1 MTHPAQM
8 ATSTPAESPAAIV
21 PAQVGFLAIFNPS
34 LGNTDETLDDQIVY
48 YSSVDT
54 QTQKRKRH
62 RKARPTENVSQAE
75 RNERLRQIGLAQGMV
90 SFSKDFS
97 DDKAVD
103 SIETEKTRVV
113 LHELEPGWW
122 ILASIDLTRLP
133 LPPPSSSKKQ
143 GGAAVSAD
151 EQYEHSSREVKP
163 AALLLQDMLKAHS
176 VFLLH
181 HDSSLSSLFMR
192 IKRTRFTTTLA
203 RYWDLFL
210 STWDVLLHGNPV
222 RNIFGGIKIA
232 ASGEL
237 GIGVGEE
244 ERGSGEREVLEG
256 FIERT
261 EGLVDIIVSKFGDD
275 KPEESSKSWERPKQ
289 GQQTRAQWLGTGNE
303 PGAED
308 GAVFL
313 GVGALSRKSV
323 GDITHWV
330 EDIYTWGEDAYG
342 VLDSPK
348 ATRQS
353 RREPRASEERSRKAT
368 PEERPM
374 QPPPSLIGPKR
385 ASKPAAATPSPQQRD
400 RPSGSK
406 SSHEP
411 PSNSGEAD
419 SGGLEKYMDYLK
431 LGYGKYWSLGG
442 DSESKDE
449 TKDSPTS
456 PRRLAVKGD
465 DSVGHFLIG
474 LTGEVEEGW
483 VGDPED
489 RRFGEHVWDEN
500 TNPRTVLRT
509 VTVELETDLSEKSE
523 VQMSKVLGSHDTELN
538 SSNTMTGS
546 AFDSQDRN
554 KTHKLRV
561 VVYVIKPF
569 IFTFLF
575 ELRTG
580 SLAFEGLYRSLHH
593 QIAPL
598 RKSLGNSTAYR
609 PEKPDAGN
617 ASAAIY
623 DLVWDPKEKTV
634 HSTIPNIPE
643 AAELYSS
650 GDQPPWSRVE
660 ALNTHMQVLNLYK
673 ATRADLT
680 ELERT
685 CKTSRGWWVVWNRIL
700 ERTPEARR
708 GSDDSDRASSGDL
721 GSKHEETGESTS
733 EEATHSSSQTST
745 VKPAPSTYVSKEI
758 ILIRKASDHSGHGR
772 SVSFTGAGGGVG
784 WADGASRLA
793 QGIGVD
799 TRKYI
804 EGLLSM
810 NR

>member
-1 MTHPAQM
+1 M
-8 ATSTPAESPAAIV
+8 ATSTAADSPAVIV

-62 RKARPTENVSQAE
+62 RKARPTEDVPQAE

-97 DDKAVD
+97 DDQAVD

-133 LPPPSSSKKQ
+133 LPPPKSSKKQ
-143 GGAAVSAD
+143 SDAAGSAQD
-151 EQYEHSSREVKP
+151 KYEHSSREVKP
-163 AALLLQDMLKAHS
+163 AVLLLQDMLRAHS
-176 VFLLH
+176 TFLLH
-181 HDSSLSSLFMR
+181 HDFSLSSMFMR
-192 IKRTRFTTTLA
+192 TKRTKFTATLA

-210 STWDVLLHGNPV
+210 STWNVLLHGNPV
-222 RNIFGGIKIA
+222 QNIFGGIRIA

-256 FIERT
+256 FVGRT

-275 KPEESSKSWERPKQ
+275 KPDESAKSWDRTKQ
-289 GQQTRAQWLGTGNE
+289 GHNSHPQWLGTSNE

-313 GVGALSRKSV
+313 GVGSLSRKSV
-323 GDITHWV
+323 SDITHWV

-342 VLDSPK
+342 VFESPK
-348 ATRQS
+348 ASRQP
-353 RREPRASEERSRKAT
+353 RRESHASEVRPRRST
-368 PEERPM
+368 SERPM
-374 QPPPSLIGPKR
+374 QPPPSLINPKR
-385 ASKPAAATPSPQQRD
+385 ASKPAAATTSPQQRD
-400 RPSGSK
+400 APAGPSKAST
-406 SSHEP
+406 EP
-411 PSNSGEAD
+411 APATGEED
-419 SGGLEKYMDYLK
+419 TGGLEKYMDYLK

-442 DSESKDE
+442 DSESKNE
-449 TKDSPTS
+449 ARDSPSS
-456 PRRLAVKGD
+456 PGSQPSKGD

-483 VGDPED
+483 TDDPDD
-489 RRFGEHVWDEN
+489 RRFADHPWDEN
-500 TNPRTVLRT
+500 TNPRTMLRT
-509 VTVELETDLSEKSE
+509 VTVELEKDVSEKSE
-523 VQMSKVLGSHDTELN
+523 THMSRVFGSHDTEL
-538 SSNTMTGS
+538 SSAATATHS
-546 AFDSQDRN
+546 AFDNQDRN

-561 VVYVIKPF
+561 VVYVVKPF

-580 SLAFEGLYRSLHH
+580 SLAYEGLYRSLHH

-598 RKSLGNSTAYR
+598 RKALGNSTAYR
-609 PEKPDAGN
+609 PEKPNTG
-617 ASAAIY
+617 STPAAIY

-634 HSTIPNIPE
+634 HSTIPNIPD
-643 AAELYSS
+643 AAEMYSS

-660 ALNTHMQVLNLYK
+660 ALNTHMQILNLYK
-673 ATRADLT
+673 ATRADLS

-685 CKTSRGWWVVWNRIL
+685 CKTSRGWWIVWSRIL
-700 ERTPEARR
+700 ERKPDAPSSSVE
-708 GSDDSDRASSGDL
+708 SDAASSGD
-721 GSKHEETGESTS
+721 SSSRHESNEAASD
-733 EEATHSSSQTST
+733 EATRSSSQTST
-745 VKPAPSTYVSKEI
+745 VKEAPSVSVSKEI
-758 ILIRKASDHSGHGR
+758 FLIRKASDHAGHGR
-772 SVSFTGAGGGVG
+772 SVSLTGVSGGAG

>member
-1 MTHPAQM
+1 M
-8 ATSTPAESPAAIV
+8 ATSAAADSPAAIV

-97 DDKAVD
+97 DDQAVD

-133 LPPPSSSKKQ
+133 LPSPAPSKKQ
-143 GGAAVSAD
+143 GSAAASTD
-151 EQYEHSSREVKP
+151 DKYEHSSREVKP
-163 AALLLQDMLKAHS
+163 AALLLQDMLRAHS

-192 IKRTRFTTTLA
+192 IKRAKFTTTLA

-222 RNIFGGIKIA
+222 RNIFGGLKIA

-256 FIERT
+256 FVERT
-261 EGLVDIIVSKFGDD
+261 DGLVDIIVSKFGDD
-275 KPEESSKSWERPKQ
+275 KPEEPSNSWDRRTQ
-289 GQQTRAQWLGTGNE
+289 GQQSRAQWLGTGSE

-308 GAVFL
+308 GIVFL

-323 GDITHWV
+323 GDIAHWV

-348 ATRQS
+348 ATRQPRRESRVSEEQS
-353 RREPRASEERSRKAT
+353 RRAAQ
-368 PEERPM
+368 ERPM
-374 QPPPSLIGPKR
+374 QPPPSLINPKR
-385 ASKPAAATPSPQQRD
+385 ASKPAAAPAAPPQHNA
-400 RPSGSK
+400 PSGSK
-406 SSHEP
+406 STQEP
-411 PSNSGEAD
+411 QSNPSEAD

-442 DSESKDE
+442 DAESKDE

-456 PRRLAVKGD
+456 PRRPSSKGD
-465 DSVGHFLIG
+465 DTVGHFLIG

-483 VGDPED
+483 VADPED
-489 RRFGEHVWDEN
+489 RRFGEHPWDKN
-500 TNPRTVLRT
+500 TNQRTVLRT
-509 VTVELETDLSEKSE
+509 VTVELDTDVSEKSE
-523 VQMSKVLGSHDTELN
+523 VYMSKVLGSHDTELN
-538 SSNTMTGS
+538 SRDAATGS
-546 AFDSQDRN
+546 SFNSQDRN

-569 IFTFLF
+569 IFAFLF
-575 ELRTG
+575 ELRTE

-609 PEKPDAGN
+609 PEKPDAGS

-643 AAELYSS
+643 AAEMYSS

-660 ALNTHMQVLNLYK
+660 ALNTHMQILNLYK
-673 ATRADLT
+673 ATRADLS

-685 CKTSRGWWVVWNRIL
+685 CKTSRGWWLVWSRIL
-700 ERTPEARR
+700 EREPEAAR
-708 GSDDSDRASSGDL
+708 GSDDSDRASSGDS
-721 GSKHEETGESTS
+721 GSRHEETSESTS
-733 EEATHSSSQTST
+733 VQATHSSSQTST
-745 VKPAPSTYVSKEI
+745 VKPAPPMSVSKEI
-758 ILIRKASDHSGHGR
+758 FLIRKASDHGGHGR
-772 SVSFTGAGGGVG
+772 SVSLTGVGGGAG

-799 TRKYI
+799 SRKYI

>member
-8 ATSTPAESPAAIV
+8 ATSTAADSPAAIV

-54 QTQKRKRH
+54 ETQKRKRH

-97 DDKAVD
+97 DDQAVD

-122 ILASIDLTRLP
+122 ILASVDLTRLP
-133 LPPPSSSKKQ
+133 LAPPTSKKQ
-143 GGAAVSAD
+143 SSAAASTED
-151 EQYEHSSREVKP
+151 KYEHSSREVKP
-163 AALLLQDMLKAHS
+163 AALLLQDMLRAHS

-192 IKRTRFTTTLA
+192 IKRSKFTTTLA

-222 RNIFGGIKIA
+222 QNIFGGIKIA

-256 FIERT
+256 FVDRT
-261 EGLVDIIVSKFGDD
+261 DGLVDIIVSKFGDD
-275 KPEESSKSWERPKQ
+275 KPEESTSSWERRTS
-289 GQQTRAQWLGTGNE
+289 GQHSRALWLGSGSE

-313 GVGALSRKSV
+313 GVGSLSRKSV

-348 ATRQS
+348 ATRQP
-353 RREPRASEERSRKAT
+353 RREARVSEERSRKAASQ
-368 PEERPM
+368 RPM
-374 QPPPSLIGPKR
+374 QPPPSLINPKR
-385 ASKPAAATPSPQQRD
+385 SSKPAAATPHPKQRD
-400 RPSGSK
+400 APAASGSK
-406 SSHEP
+406 SSQEP
-411 PSNSGEAD
+411 PSDAGEAD

-442 DSESKDE
+442 DSESKGE
-449 TKDSPTS
+449 NKDSPTS
-456 PRRLAVKGD
+456 PKGPSKGD

-483 VGDPED
+483 VADPEA
-489 RRFGEHVWDEN
+489 RRFGEHPWDEN

-509 VTVELETDLSEKSE
+509 VTVELETDVSEKSE
-523 VQMSKVLGSHDTELN
+523 VHMSKVLGSHDTEP
-538 SSNTMTGS
+538 SSANPTAGS
-546 AFDSQDRN
+546 SFNSQDRN
-554 KTHKLRV
+554 KTHKCRV

-575 ELRTG
+575 ELRTE
-580 SLAFEGLYRSLHH
+580 SLAYEGLYRSLHH

-598 RKSLGNSTAYR
+598 RKALGNSTAYR
-609 PEKPDAGN
+609 PEKPDAGS

-634 HSTIPNIPE
+634 HTTIPNIPD
-643 AAELYSS
+643 AAEMYSS
-650 GDQPPWSRVE
+650 GEQPPWSRVE
-660 ALNTHMQVLNLYK
+660 ALNTHMQILNLYK
-673 ATRADLT
+673 ATRADLS

-685 CKTSRGWWVVWNRIL
+685 CKTSRGWWIVWSRIL
-700 ERTPEARR
+700 EREPDAAR
-708 GSDDSDRASSGDL
+708 GSVDSDRASSGDS
-721 GSKHEETGESTS
+721 GSRHEETSESTS
-733 EEATHSSSQTST
+733 VQATNSSSQTST
-745 VKPAPSTYVSKEI
+745 VKEAPAISVSKEI
-758 ILIRKASDHSGHGR
+758 FLIRKASDHGGHGR
-772 SVSFTGAGGGVG
+772 SVSLTVTGGGVG

>member
-1 MTHPAQM
+1 M
-8 ATSTPAESPAAIV
+8 ATSTAADSPAAIV

-97 DDKAVD
+97 DDQAVD

-122 ILASIDLTRLP
+122 ILVSVDLTRLP
-133 LPPPSSSKKQ
+133 LAPPTSSKKQ
-143 GGAAVSAD
+143 SGASASAD
-151 EQYEHSSREVKP
+151 DKHEYSSREVKP
-163 AALLLQDMLKAHS
+163 SSLLLQDMLKAHS

-192 IKRTRFTTTLA
+192 IKRTKFTTTLA

-210 STWDVLLHGNPV
+210 STWDVLLHGNPL

-256 FIERT
+256 FVERT
-261 EGLVDIIVSKFGDD
+261 DGLVDIIVSKFGDD
-275 KPEESSKSWERPKQ
+275 KPEETPSSWERRTP
-289 GQQTRAQWLGTGNE
+289 GQQSRAQWLGTGSE

-313 GVGALSRKSV
+313 GVGSLSRKSV

-348 ATRQS
+348 ATRQPRKES
-353 RREPRASEERSRKAT
+353 RVSEERSRKAAS
-368 PEERPM
+368 ERPM
-374 QPPPSLIGPKR
+374 QPPPSLINPKR
-385 ASKPAAATPSPQQRD
+385 NPKPAAAAPPPQQRD
-400 RPSGSK
+400 RPAGSK
-406 SSHEP
+406 SSQEP
-411 PSNSGEAD
+411 PPNSGEAD

-442 DSESKDE
+442 DTETKDE

-456 PRRLAVKGD
+456 PRGPPSKGD

-483 VGDPED
+483 VADPED
-489 RRFGEHVWDEN
+489 RRFGEHPWDEN

-509 VTVELETDLSEKSE
+509 VTVELETDVSEKSE
-523 VQMSKVLGSHDTELN
+523 VQMSKVLGSHDTEL
-538 SSNTMTGS
+538 SSTNVATGS
-546 AFDSQDRN
+546 TFDSQDRN
-554 KTHKLRV
+554 KTHKCRV

-598 RKSLGNSTAYR
+598 RKALGNSTAYR
-609 PEKPDAGN
+609 PEKPNAGS

-634 HSTIPNIPE
+634 HSTIPNIPD
-643 AAELYSS
+643 AAEIYSS

-660 ALNTHMQVLNLYK
+660 ALNTHMQILNLYK
-673 ATRADLT
+673 GTRADLS

-685 CKTSRGWWVVWNRIL
+685 CKTSRGWWIVWSRIL
-700 ERTPEARR
+700 DREPEAARK
-708 GSDDSDRASSGDL
+708 SDDSDRESSG
-721 GSKHEETGESTS
+721 GSDSRQEETGESTS
-733 EEATHSSSQTST
+733 AQATHSSSQTST
-745 VKPAPSTYVSKEI
+745 VKAAPPISVDKEI
-758 ILIRKASDHSGHGR
+758 FLIRKASDHGGHGR
-772 SVSFTGAGGGVG
+772 SVSLTVTGGGAG

>member
-1 MTHPAQM
+1 M
-8 ATSTPAESPAAIV
+8 ATSAAADSPAAIV

-62 RKARPTENVSQAE
+62 RKARPTEDVSQAE

-97 DDKAVD
+97 DDQAVD

-133 LPPPSSSKKQ
+133 LPQPTSSKKQ
-143 GGAAVSAD
+143 GGAVASAD
-151 EQYEHSSREVKP
+151 EKYEHSSREVKP
-163 AALLLQDMLKAHS
+163 AALLLQDMLRAHS

-222 RNIFGGIKIA
+222 QNIFGGIKIA

-256 FIERT
+256 FVERT
-261 EGLVDIIVSKFGDD
+261 EGLVDIIVSKFGD
-275 KPEESSKSWERPKQ
+275 KSEESSSSWQRRTQ
-289 GQQTRAQWLGTGNE
+289 GQQSRAQWLGTANE

-348 ATRQS
+348 ATRQP
-353 RREPRASEERSRKAT
+353 RRESRLTEERSRKAALE
-368 PEERPM
+368 PPM
-374 QPPPSLIGPKR
+374 QPPPSLINPKR
-385 ASKPAAATPSPQQRD
+385 ASKPAAATPPPPQRD
-400 RPSGSK
+400 APSGSK
-406 SSHEP
+406 SSQQP
-411 PSNSGEAD
+411 PSDQGEAD

-456 PRRLAVKGD
+456 PRSHPSKGD
-465 DSVGHFLIG
+465 DSAGHFLIG

-483 VGDPED
+483 IADPED
-489 RRFGEHVWDEN
+489 RRFGEHPWDEN

-509 VTVELETDLSEKSE
+509 VTVELETDVSEKSE
-523 VQMSKVLGSHDTELN
+523 THMSKVLGSHDTELN
-538 SSNTMTGS
+538 STNTATGS
-546 AFDSQDRN
+546 SFDSQDRN

-575 ELRTG
+575 ELRTQ
-580 SLAFEGLYRSLHH
+580 SLAYEGLYRSLHH
-593 QIAPL
+593 QITPL
-598 RKSLGNSTAYR
+598 RKALGNSTAYR

-634 HSTIPNIPE
+634 HSTIPNIPD

-650 GDQPPWSRVE
+650 GDLPPWSRVE
-660 ALNTHMQVLNLYK
+660 ALNTHMQILNLYK
-673 ATRADLT
+673 ATRADMF

-685 CKTSRGWWVVWNRIL
+685 CKTSRGWWIVWSRIL
-700 ERTPEARR
+700 ERKPESAR
-708 GSDDSDRASSGDL
+708 GSDESDSASSRDSDSR
-721 GSKHEETGESTS
+721 HEETSESTS
-733 EEATHSSSQTST
+733 GEATHSSSQTST
-745 VKPAPSTYVSKEI
+745 VKPAPPMSVSKEI
-758 ILIRKASDHSGHGR
+758 FLLRKASDHGHGR
-772 SVSFTGAGGGVG
+772 SVSFTGAGGGAG
-784 WADGASRLA
+784 WTDGASRLA

>member
-1 MTHPAQM
+1 M
-8 ATSTPAESPAAIV
+8 

-54 QTQKRKRH
+54 QTQKRKCH
-62 RKARPTENVSQAE
+62 RKARPTEDVSHAE

-97 DDKAVD
+97 DDQAVD
-103 SIETEKTRVV
+103 SIETEKTSVV

-122 ILASIDLTRLP
+122 ILASIDLTCLP
-133 LPPPSSSKKQ
+133 LPQSTSSKKQ
-143 GGAAVSAD
+143 GGTAASPD
-151 EQYEHSSREVKP
+151 DKYEHSSREVKP

-222 RNIFGGIKIA
+222 QNIFGGIKIA

-256 FIERT
+256 FVERT
-261 EGLVDIIVSKFGDD
+261 DGMVDIIVSKFGDD
-275 KPEESSKSWERPKQ
+275 KPEEPSKSWERPKQ
-289 GQQTRAQWLGTGNE
+289 GLQTRVQWLGTGNE

-323 GDITHWV
+323 ADITHWV
-330 EDIYTWGEDAYG
+330 EDIYTWGEEAYG
-342 VLDSPK
+342 VTDSPK
-348 ATRQS
+348 ATRQA
-353 RREPRASEERSRKAT
+353 RKDPRASGERPRKAT
-368 PEERPM
+368 PEDPPM

-385 ASKPAAATPSPQQRD
+385 ASKPSASTPPPQQRD
-400 RPSGSK
+400 RPAGSK
-406 SSHEP
+406 SSQDP
-411 PSNSGEAD
+411 PSTSGEAD

-442 DSESKDE
+442 DPESKDE

-456 PRRLAVKGD
+456 PNRLSIKSD

-474 LTGEVEEGW
+474 LTGEFEEGW
-483 VGDPED
+483 IDDPED

-500 TNPRTVLRT
+500 TNPRTILRT
-509 VTVELETDLSEKSE
+509 VTVELETDVSEKSE

-538 SSNTMTGS
+538 SSNDKTGS

-575 ELRTG
+575 ELRTE

-609 PEKPDAGN
+609 PEKPDAGS
-617 ASAAIY
+617 ASATIY
-623 DLVWDPKEKTV
+623 DLVWDPREKTV

-643 AAELYSS
+643 AADLYSS

-660 ALNTHMQVLNLYK
+660 ALNTHMQILNLYK
-673 ATRADLT
+673 ATGVDLS

-685 CKTSRGWWVVWNRIL
+685 CKTSRGWWIVWSRIL
-700 ERTPEARR
+700 QPDAAR
-708 GSDDSDRASSGDL
+708 GSVDSDRASSGES
-721 GSKHEETGESTS
+721 GSKQDETGEAGS

-745 VKPAPSTYVSKEI
+745 VKPAPPMTVTKEI
-758 ILIRKASDHSGHGR
+758 FLIRKASDHSGHGR
-772 SVSFTGAGGGVG
+772 SVSLTGAGGGVG

>member
-1 MTHPAQM
+1 M
-8 ATSTPAESPAAIV
+8 ATSTAADSPAAIV
-21 PAQVGFLAIFNPS
+21 PARVGFLAIFNPS

-97 DDKAVD
+97 DNQAVD

-122 ILASIDLTRLP
+122 VLASIDLTRLP
-133 LPPPSSSKKQ
+133 LPPPTSSKKP
-143 GGAAVSAD
+143 GGPAASAD
-151 EQYEHSSREVKP
+151 DKHEHSSREVKP
-163 AALLLQDMLKAHS
+163 AALLLQDLLKAHA

-192 IKRTRFTTTLA
+192 IKRARFTTTLA

-256 FIERT
+256 FAERT

-275 KPEESSKSWERPKQ
+275 KPDESSKSWERPRQ
-289 GQQTRAQWLGTGNE
+289 GQQAHAQWLGTGNE

-323 GDITHWV
+323 ADITHWV
-330 EDIYTWGEDAYG
+330 EDIYVWGEDAYG
-342 VLDSPK
+342 VTDSPK
-348 ATRQS
+348 ATRQT
-353 RREPRASEERSRKAT
+353 RRESRAAGERPGKAD
-368 PEERPM
+368 PGGVPM

-385 ASKPAAATPSPQQRD
+385 ASKPSASTPPPQQRD
-400 RPSGSK
+400 RPAAPK
-406 SSHEP
+406 SSQEP

-442 DSESKDE
+442 DSEPKDE
-449 TKDSPTS
+449 TADSPTS
-456 PRRLAVKGD
+456 PRRPSIKGD

-483 VGDPED
+483 VDDPED

-509 VTVELETDLSEKSE
+509 VTVELETDVSEKSE
-523 VQMSKVLGSHDTELN
+523 VQMTKALGSHDTELN
-538 SSNTMTGS
+538 SSNVMTGS

-561 VVYVIKPF
+561 VVYVIRPF

-609 PEKPDAGN
+609 PERPDVGS

-623 DLVWDPKEKTV
+623 DLVWDPKERTV

-643 AAELYSS
+643 AADLYSS
-650 GDQPPWSRVE
+650 EPPWSRVE

-673 ATRADLT
+673 ATRADPS

-685 CKTSRGWWVVWNRIL
+685 CKTSRGWWIVWSRIL
-700 ERTPEARR
+700 QPEADAAR
-708 GSDDSDRASSGDL
+708 GSVDSDELSSGDS
-721 GSKHEETGESTS
+721 GSKHDEAGEAGSD
-733 EEATHSSSQTST
+733 EATHSSSQTST
-745 VKPAPSTYVSKEI
+745 VKAAPSMSVIKEI
-758 ILIRKASDHSGHGR
+758 FLIRKASDHSGHGR
-772 SVSFTGAGGGVG
+772 SVSLTRAGGGVG

>member
-1 MTHPAQM
+1 M
-8 ATSTPAESPAAIV
+8 ATSTAADSQAVIV

-54 QTQKRKRH
+54 QAQKRKRH

-97 DDKAVD
+97 GDQAVD

-133 LPPPSSSKKQ
+133 LPPPKSSKKQ
-143 GGAAVSAD
+143 GEAAGSAGD
-151 EQYEHSSREVKP
+151 MYEHSSREVKP
-163 AALLLQDMLKAHS
+163 AALLLQDMLRAHS
-176 VFLLH
+176 IFLLH
-181 HDSSLSSLFMR
+181 HDSSLSSMFLR
-192 IKRTRFTTTLA
+192 IKRTKFTATMA

-210 STWDVLLHGNPV
+210 STWNVFLHGNPV
-222 RNIFGGIKIA
+222 QNIFGGIKIA

-256 FIERT
+256 FVGRT

-275 KPEESSKSWERPKQ
+275 KPDDSAKSWERTKQ
-289 GQQTRAQWLGTGNE
+289 GQHSRPQWLGTANE

-313 GVGALSRKSV
+313 GVGSLSRKSV
-323 GDITHWV
+323 RDITHWV

-348 ATRQS
+348 ANRQP
-353 RREPRASEERSRKAT
+353 RRESPRVSEERPRKST
-368 PEERPM
+368 SERPM
-374 QPPPSLIGPKR
+374 LPPPSLINPKR
-385 ASKPAAATPSPQQRD
+385 SPKSAAATPPARQRNA
-400 RPSGSK
+400 PSGSSK
-406 SSHEP
+406 ESQEP
-411 PSNSGEAD
+411 ESVAGEED
-419 SGGLEKYMDYLK
+419 TGGLEGYMDYLK

-442 DSESKDE
+442 VSEAKDE
-449 TKDSPTS
+449 TKGSPSS
-456 PRRLAVKGD
+456 PGSQHTQGD

-483 VGDPED
+483 TDDPEQ
-489 RRFGEHVWDEN
+489 RRLADHPWDEN
-500 TNPRTVLRT
+500 TNPRTMLRT
-509 VTVELETDLSEKSE
+509 VTVELETDVSGQSETHL
-523 VQMSKVLGSHDTELN
+523 SKVLGSHDTEL
-538 SSNTMTGS
+538 SSTGNATGTS
-546 AFDSQDRN
+546 FDSQDRN

-575 ELRTG
+575 ELRTE

-598 RKSLGNSTAYR
+598 RKALGNSTAYR
-609 PEKPDAGN
+609 PEKPDTGS

-623 DLVWDPKEKTV
+623 DLVWDPEEKTV
-634 HSTIPNIPE
+634 HSTIPNIPH
-643 AAELYSS
+643 AAEMYSS
-650 GDQPPWSRVE
+650 GDGPPWSRIE
-660 ALNTHMQVLNLYK
+660 ALNTHMQILNLYK
-673 ATRADLT
+673 TTRADSS

-685 CKTSRGWWVVWNRIL
+685 CKTSRGWWIVWSRIL
-700 ERTPEARR
+700 ERKSE
-708 GSDDSDRASSGDL
+708 ASSSSVESDNA
-721 GSKHEETGESTS
+721 SSRDSSSRHEESNETAND
-733 EEATHSSSQTST
+733 EETHSSSQTST
-745 VKPAPSTYVSKEI
+745 VKEARPMSVSKEI
-758 ILIRKASDHSGHGR
+758 FLVRKASDHAGHGR
-772 SVSFTGAGGGVG
+772 SVSLTGAAGGAG
-784 WADGASRLA
+784 WADGANRLA

-804 EGLLSM
+804 EGLLSL

>member
-1 MTHPAQM
+1 M
-8 ATSTPAESPAAIV
+8 AASTAADSPAVII

-48 YSSVDT
+48 YASVDT

-97 DDKAVD
+97 DDQAVD

-133 LPPPSSSKKQ
+133 LPPPKSAKKQ
-143 GGAAVSAD
+143 GDAVGSAE

-163 AALLLQDMLKAHS
+163 ATLLLQDMLRAHS

-192 IKRTRFTTTLA
+192 LKRAKFTATLS

-210 STWDVLLHGNPV
+210 STWNVLLHGNPV
-222 RNIFGGIKIA
+222 QNIFGGIKIA

-256 FIERT
+256 FVERT
-261 EGLVDIIVSKFGDD
+261 EGLVDIIVSKFGDN
-275 KPEESSKSWERPKQ
+275 KPEESPKSWERTKQ
-289 GQQTRAQWLGTGNE
+289 GQQPSPQWLGATKE

-313 GVGALSRKSV
+313 GVGSLSRNSV
-323 GDITHWV
+323 RDITHWV

-348 ATRQS
+348 ANRRS
-353 RREPRASEERSRKAT
+353 RRESRVSEERPRKST
-368 PEERPM
+368 SERPM
-374 QPPPSLIGPKR
+374 QPPPSLINPKR
-385 ASKPAAATPSPQQRD
+385 RSKPAVASPPPQQRNA
-400 RPSGSK
+400 PAGSK
-406 SSHEP
+406 ASSET
-411 PSNSGEAD
+411 PSAAAEEET
-419 SGGLEKYMDYLK
+419 GGIEKYMDYLK

-442 DSESKDE
+442 DSESKDG
-449 TKDSPTS
+449 TKDSPSS
-456 PRRLAVKGD
+456 PASQPSKGD

-483 VGDPED
+483 VTDPEQRRLAD
-489 RRFGEHVWDEN
+489 RPWDGDS
-500 TNPRTVLRT
+500 NPRTVLRT
-509 VTVELETDLSEKSE
+509 VTVELETNVSEKSE
-523 VQMSKVLGSHDTELN
+523 TYMSKVLGSHDTEL
-538 SSNTMTGS
+538 SSTDAATGTS
-546 AFDSQDRN
+546 FDNQDRN

-575 ELRTG
+575 ELRTE
-580 SLAFEGLYRSLHH
+580 SLAFESLYRSLHH
-593 QIAPL
+593 QISPL
-598 RKSLGNSTAYR
+598 RKALGNSTAYR
-609 PEKPDAGN
+609 PEKPSAGS

-623 DLVWDPKEKTV
+623 DLVWDPKDKTV
-634 HSTIPNIPE
+634 HSTIPNIPD
-643 AAELYSS
+643 AAEMYSS

-660 ALNTHMQVLNLYK
+660 ALNTHMQILNLYK
-673 ATRADLT
+673 ATRADLS

-685 CKTSRGWWVVWNRIL
+685 GKTSRGWWIVWSRIL
-700 ERTPEARR
+700 ERKPEA
-708 GSDDSDRASSGDL
+708 SSSFEFDRASSKD
-721 GSKHEETGESTS
+721 SDSRDEESNEGTS
-733 EEATHSSSQTST
+733 DEATHSSSQTST
-745 VKPAPSTYVSKEI
+745 VKELPLMSVSKEI
-758 ILIRKASDHSGHGR
+758 FLIRKASDHAGHGR
-772 SVSFTGAGGGVG
+772 SVSLTGVAAGGG

>member
-1 MTHPAQM
+1 M
-8 ATSTPAESPAAIV
+8 

-97 DDKAVD
+97 DDQAVD

-133 LPPPSSSKKQ
+133 PPPPTSSKKQ
-143 GGAAVSAD
+143 SAAGASTD
-151 EQYEHSSREVKP
+151 DKFEYSSREVKP
-163 AALLLQDMLKAHS
+163 SALLLQDMLKAHS
-176 VFLLH
+176 AFLLH

-192 IKRTRFTTTLA
+192 IKRPKFTTTLA

-256 FIERT
+256 FVERT

-275 KPEESSKSWERPKQ
+275 KPEESSNSWERRPQ
-289 GQQTRAQWLGTGNE
+289 GQQARAQWLGTGSE

-348 ATRQS
+348 ATRQP
-353 RREPRASEERSRKAT
+353 RRESRVSEDRPRKAAS
-368 PEERPM
+368 ERPM
-374 QPPPSLIGPKR
+374 QPPPSLINPKR
-385 ASKPAAATPSPQQRD
+385 TSKPAAAIPPPKQRD
-400 RPSGSK
+400 APAGPK
-406 SSHEP
+406 SSQEP
-411 PSNSGEAD
+411 PSKAGEAD

-442 DSESKDE
+442 DIESKDE
-449 TKDSPTS
+449 TKDSPTRTPS
-456 PRRLAVKGD
+456 IKGD

-483 VGDPED
+483 IDDPED
-489 RRFGEHVWDEN
+489 RRFAEHSWDEN

-509 VTVELETDLSEKSE
+509 VTVELETDVSEKSE
-523 VQMSKVLGSHDTELN
+523 VHMSKVLGSHDTEL
-538 SSNTMTGS
+538 SSTNPATGS
-546 AFDSQDRN
+546 SFNSQDRN
-554 KTHKLRV
+554 KTHKCRV

-575 ELRTG
+575 ELRTQ
-580 SLAFEGLYRSLHH
+580 SLAYEGLYRSLHH

-598 RKSLGNSTAYR
+598 RKSLGKSTAYR
-609 PEKPDAGN
+609 PERPDGGSA
-617 ASAAIY
+617 AAAIY
-623 DLVWDPKEKTV
+623 DLVWDPTDKTV
-634 HSTIPNIPE
+634 HTTIPNIPDAVE
-643 AAELYSS
+643 MYGS
-650 GDQPPWSRVE
+650 GDQPPWSRIE
-660 ALNTHMQVLNLYK
+660 ALNTHMQILNLYK
-673 ATRADLT
+673 ATRADLS

-685 CKTSRGWWVVWNRIL
+685 CKTSRGWWIVWSRIL
-700 ERTPEARR
+700 EREREAACE
-708 GSDDSDRASSGDL
+708 SVDSDRASSKDS
-721 GSKHEETGESTS
+721 GSRNEETSESTS
-733 EEATHSSSQTST
+733 IQATHSSSQTST
-745 VKPAPSTYVSKEI
+745 VKAAPHMTVSKEI
-758 ILIRKASDHSGHGR
+758 FLIRKASDHGGHGR
-772 SVSFTGAGGGVG
+772 SVSLTVAGGGAG

>member
-1 MTHPAQM
+1 M
-8 ATSTPAESPAAIV
+8 ATSTAADSAASIV
-21 PAQVGFLAIFNPS
+21 PARLGFLAIFNPS
-34 LGNTDETLDDQIVY
+34 LGNSDETLDDQVVY

-54 QTQKRKRH
+54 QTRKRKRN
-62 RKARPTENVSQAE
+62 RKARPTDNVPQEE

-97 DDKAVD
+97 DDQAVD
-103 SIETEKTRVV
+103 SVETEKTRVV

-122 ILASIDLTRLP
+122 ILASIDLTCLP
-133 LPPPSSSKKQ
+133 LPPPTSSKKQ
-143 GGAAVSAD
+143 GGTVSSASAAGGD
-151 EQYEHSSREVKP
+151 RYEYSSREVKP
-163 AALLLQDMLKAHS
+163 ASLLLQDMLTAHS

-203 RYWDLFL
+203 RYWDLFI

-256 FIERT
+256 FVGRT

-275 KPEESSKSWERPKQ
+275 KSDEPKSWERPKQ
-289 GQQTRAQWLGTGNE
+289 AQQTRAQWLGTGNE

-323 GDITHWV
+323 GDITHWI
-330 EDIYTWGEDAYG
+330 EDIFTWGEDAYG
-342 VLDSPK
+342 VSDSPK
-348 ATRQS
+348 ATRQQ
-353 RREPRASEERSRKAT
+353 RREPRGSGERSRKAT

-374 QPPPSLIGPKR
+374 QPPPSLIGPKQ
-385 ASKPAAATPSPQQRD
+385 ASKTAATPPAQQRD
-400 RPSGSK
+400 RPAGSQL
-406 SSHEP
+406 SQEP
-411 PSNSGEAD
+411 PSESSEAGP
-419 SGGLEKYMDYLK
+419 GGIEKYMDYLK

-442 DSESKDE
+442 DTESKDE
-449 TKDSPTS
+449 TKHSPSS
-456 PRRLAVKGD
+456 PKGLAVKGD
-465 DSVGHFLIG
+465 DTVGHFLIG

-483 VGDPED
+483 VDDPED
-489 RRFGEHVWDEN
+489 RRFGEHAWEEN
-500 TNPRTVLRT
+500 TNQRTVLRT
-509 VTVELETDLSEKSE
+509 VTVELETDASEKSE
-523 VQMSKVLGSHDTELN
+523 VQMSKVLGSRDTELN
-538 SSNTMTGS
+538 SSNALTGS

-561 VVYVIKPF
+561 VVYVARPF

-593 QIAPL
+593 QITPL

-643 AAELYSS
+643 AAELYGGGSP
-650 GDQPPWSRVE
+650 PPWSRVE
-660 ALNTHMQVLNLYK
+660 ALNTHMQVLNIYK
-673 ATRADLT
+673 TTRADLS
-680 ELERT
+680 EIERT
-685 CKTSRGWWVVWNRIL
+685 CKTSRGWWVVWSRIL
-700 ERTPEARR
+700 ERKPEEARR
-708 GSDDSDRASSGDL
+708 SIDSDRASSGDS
-721 GSKHEETGESTS
+721 GSKHEGTGESTS
-733 EEATHSSSQTST
+733 EEAATHSSSQTST
-745 VKPAPSTYVSKEI
+745 VKAAPCMDVSKEI
-758 ILIRKASDHSGHGR
+758 VLIRKASDHSGHGR
-772 SVSFTGAGGGVG
+772 SVSLTVPGGGVG

-804 EGLLSM
+804 EGLLNM

>member
-1 MTHPAQM
+1 M
-8 ATSTPAESPAAIV
+8 ATSTAADSPAAIV
-21 PAQVGFLAIFNPS
+21 PAQVGFLAIFNPG
-34 LGNTDETLDDQIVY
+34 LGDSDETLDDQIVY

-62 RKARPTENVSQAE
+62 RKARPTENVSQEE

-97 DDKAVD
+97 DDQAVD

-133 LPPPSSSKKQ
+133 LPPPTSSKKQ
-143 GGAAVSAD
+143 GGAAASAD
-151 EQYEHSSREVKP
+151 DKYEHSSREVKP

-222 RNIFGGIKIA
+222 RNIFGGIKVA

-256 FIERT
+256 FVERT
-261 EGLVDIIVSKFGDD
+261 EGLVDITVSKFGDD

-289 GQQTRAQWLGTGNE
+289 GQPTCAQWLGTGNE

-313 GVGALSRKSV
+313 GVGRLSRKSV

-348 ATRQS
+348 ATRQP
-353 RREPRASEERSRKAT
+353 RGEPRASEERSRKAA

-385 ASKPAAATPSPQQRD
+385 ASKPAAATPPPQQRD
-400 RPSGSK
+400 RPAGSK
-406 SSHEP
+406 SSLEP
-411 PSNSGEAD
+411 GSGEAD

-431 LGYGKYWSLGG
+431 LGYGKYWSIGG

-456 PRRLAVKGD
+456 PTRLSVKGD

-483 VGDPED
+483 VDDPED
-489 RRFGEHVWDEN
+489 RRFGEHAWDEN

-509 VTVELETDLSEKSE
+509 VTVELETDVSEKSE
-523 VQMSKVLGSHDTELN
+523 VQMSKVFGSHDTELN
-538 SSNTMTGS
+538 SSNATTGS

-561 VVYVIKPF
+561 VVYVIRPF

-609 PEKPDAGN
+609 PEKPDAGS

-623 DLVWDPKEKTV
+623 DLVWDPREKTV

-650 GDQPPWSRVE
+650 GGPPPWSRVE
-660 ALNTHMQVLNLYK
+660 ALNTHMQILNLYK
-673 ATRADLT
+673 TTRADLS

-685 CKTSRGWWVVWNRIL
+685 CKTSRGWWVVWSRIL
-700 ERTPEARR
+700 ERKPEAAR
-708 GSDDSDRASSGDL
+708 GSVDSDRASSGDS

-745 VKPAPSTYVSKEI
+745 VRAAPSMSVSKEI

-772 SVSFTGAGGGVG
+772 SVSLTGVGGGVG